1 MWKIITD
8 AVPQMIAAG
17 IKYTIP
23 IALVSFA
30 IGLIIALVTALTR
43 ISVRKGILIRIAKG
57 IAVFYVWLF
66 RSTPLLVQ
74 LFIVFFG
81 FPSLII
87 PGIFPHGIKLDPVAA
102 GIITFSLNTGAY
114 CAETIRA
121 SLLSIDS
128 GQWEAAYAIGLPRRL
143 VLREII
149 IPQALRTAIPPLSNS
164 FISLIKDT
172 SLAASITIVEM
183 FQVSQQI
190 AAENYQPLLMYSI
203 VALLYAIVCT
213 FLAWGQRHLE
223 KFTSRYNA
231 NAQTTQ
237 L

>member
-81 FPSLII
+81 LPSLII

-114 CAETIRA
+114 CAERSAPRCCRLIPGNGKRLMQLDCRGDWYCA
-121 SLLSIDS
+121 KSLFLKHYEWPSRHC
-128 GQWEAAYAIGLPRRL
+128 Q
-143 VLREII
+143 
-149 IPQALRTAIPPLSNS
+149 
-164 FISLIKDT
+164 
-172 SLAASITIVEM
+172 IV
-183 FQVSQQI
+183 SS
-190 AAENYQPLLMYSI
+190 A
-203 VALLYAIVCT
+203 
-213 FLAWGQRHLE
+213 
-223 KFTSRYNA
+223 
-231 NAQTTQ
+231 
-237 L
+237 